1 MGHKIFVSYK
11 YADSNVY
18 NITGSRYGSTVRD
31 YVDEIEEILA
41 EDESNHIYKGESDGE
56 DLSQLSEDTI
66 WKTLR
71 DRIYDSSLTI
81 VMISPNM
88 KEFGKSQK
96 QQWIPREISYCL
108 KETSRVNKNG
118 DPVTSKTNA
127 MLAVVIPDKNNSY
140 SYYTYNNTCCSSGC
154 RILRTEKLYRWKYE
168 WVIKMRMK
176 SDDFCYDL
184 NPDNKNMW
192 LKNSDGEE
200 KKSPTIFRVMF
211 TRMIFP
217 LYGMILGAILMIVIL
232 TVFKLI

>member
-1 MGHKIFVSYK
+1 MDREKQIILEKEIDLIQNCINRMAQNSFLIKGWL
-11 YADSNVY
+11 
-18 NITGSRYGSTVRD
+18 ITL
-31 YVDEIEEILA
+31 I
-41 EDESNHIYKGESDGE
+41 
-56 DLSQLSEDTI
+56 
-66 WKTLR
+66 
-71 DRIYDSSLTI
+71 
-81 VMISPNM
+81 
-88 KEFGKSQK
+88 
-96 QQWIPREISYCL
+96 
-108 KETSRVNKNG
+108 
-118 DPVTSKTNA
+118 
-127 MLAVVIPDKNNSY
+127 AVVLGLLPKQFDMRVLCFISILITVCFWYLDAFF
-140 SYYTYNNTCCSSGC
+140 
-154 RILRTEKLYRWKYE
+154 LRTEKLYRWKYE

>member
-154 RILRTEKLYRWKYE
+154 RILRTDTLFEILKE
-168 WVIKMRMK
+168 
-176 SDDFCYDL
+176 
-184 NPDNKNMW
+184 NMFN
-192 LKNSDGEE
+192 LKNAN
-200 KKSPTIFRVMF
+200 KKNCDKGTTIW
-211 TRMIFP
+211 
-217 LYGMILGAILMIVIL
+217 YGDSSYILCSKV
-232 TVFKLI
+232 LIIKIIY